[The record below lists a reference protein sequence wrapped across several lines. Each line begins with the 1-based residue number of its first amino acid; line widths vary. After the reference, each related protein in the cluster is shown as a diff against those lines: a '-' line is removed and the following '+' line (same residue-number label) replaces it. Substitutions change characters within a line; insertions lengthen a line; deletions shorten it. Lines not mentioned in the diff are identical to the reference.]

1 MPPEPSINSIQETQ
15 AGGEN
20 SAKAG
25 GKLDNLLQKISP
37 IIDPLIAPLLEN
49 PTFEKIYKNK
59 PLFFGIL
66 GGALAFIII
75 LIVVLSL
82 LLSPKSEEEE
92 EEEDFV
98 ERAYTKAEIDEIVNT
113 PLPEASDELKE
124 SNMDNL
130 IIKGNL
136 LYQQGLHK
144 EAYQVFRKIADF
156 SQSIANYN
164 LGTIQLK
171 NNSYEDS
178 IVAYADSIETGQNI
192 SASSINAAVAALKI
206 NRYDL
211 SSHYLKLANQNL
223 AEIANEPFF
232 SYAYALLS
240 YYKGNYFE
248 SLSPLL
254 NPNSKDFA
262 TQNARLAAHIFTI
275 FSDDENALKSI
286 QKVAT
291 PNDDKTIGLLYA
303 RMAQYPKAK
312 SHLLSY
318 LRSHPRDIDS
328 MLALG
333 LIDLKLGNYAGA
345 ANALDSISSNR
356 GFQEKAQKI
365 YPIKVIINPELFDVG
380 LAQKMFWER
389 DFENKDKLGY
399 KMLFYYAPYRVFDA
413 KRALEEISQA
423 SSLTHINIAEGKN
436 MLLRSSTTSKIDK
449 QILKTLVEL
458 ESKDLREALKFLQEA
473 TKNNPNHAIL
483 YYNLG
488 LVLAQLG
495 HYDDAYSHFIRA
507 YYLDQS
513 DYVSG
518 IFAVLAGR
526 FSNKNTSRINY
537 DLLQRFYDEE
547 FSDPTQKAYI
557 ENFLNY
563 LNDNQFQERDWIKN
577 AKTKEP
583 IYYVLEFIYAL
594 KNKSKKEM
602 IENINEIK
610 NIYPNDIVA
619 NILGILV
626 GSFGENL
633 QDISISMY
641 NLFNEQSLD
650 LRPLHLG
657 GAFPREL
664 YVYTGFVTGSL
675 QNQARIMQ
683 NYLIANDSDPR
694 GTMQTLGAI
703 YIYQREFQKAYSIY
717 TTLVDELK
725 ESDSHTRFLAAVSAV
740 GAGNYPDAVL
750 LLQLAK
756 METPTAYEARY
767 GLGLLY
773 HAANNLKTAAINYN
787 FISVANFH
795 SQFFDFQIDTQK
807 IHSFELVDK
816 NNGNPEDNPPSQNT
830 ASITPQNQN
839 PQNVPNAQNPQNAQ
853 TIDSTKEN
861 DKANDILQDGLDKP
875 VKNPLLDA

>member
-1 MPPEPSINSIQETQ
+1 MPPEPSNINSIQETQ
-15 AGGEN
+15 ASEQS
-20 SAKAG
+20 SANAG
-25 GKLDNLLQKISP
+25 GKLGGLAQKISAYL
-37 IIDPLIAPLLEN
+37 DPLVAPLLEN

-66 GGALAFIII
+66 GGVLALIII
-75 LIVVLSL
+75 LIIVLIL
-82 LLSPKSEEEE
+82 ALSPKSEEDEE
-92 EEEDFV
+92 EEFT
-98 ERAYTKAEIDEIVNT
+98 ERTYTQAEIDEIVNT
-113 PLPEASDELKE
+113 PLPEASDEIKE

-136 LYQQGLHK
+136 LFQQGLHK

-178 IVAYADSIETGQNI
+178 IVAYSDSIETGQNI
-192 SASSINAAVAALKI
+192 SASSINAAIAALKI

-211 SSHYLKLANQNL
+211 SSHYLNLARDNL

-248 SLSPLL
+248 TLSPLL
-254 NPNSKDFA
+254 NPNSKDFT

-275 FSDDENALKSI
+275 FSDDENALKNI

-291 PNDDKTIGLLYA
+291 PKDDKTIGLLYA

-312 SHLLSY
+312 THLMNY
-318 LRSHPRDIDS
+318 LRANPRDIDS

-333 LIDLKLGNYAGA
+333 LIDLKLGNYMGA
-345 ANALDSISSNR
+345 ANSLESIASNR

-365 YPIKVIINPELFDVG
+365 YPIKVIINPELFDIA
-380 LAQKMFWER
+380 LAQRMFWER

-423 SSLTHINIAEGKN
+423 SSLTHINITEGKN

-449 QILKTLVEL
+449 QILRTLVEL
-458 ESKDLREALKFLQEA
+458 ESKNLREALGFLQEA

-513 DYVSG
+513 DYISG

-526 FSNKNTSRINY
+526 FSNKNTNRINN

-547 FSDPTQKAYI
+547 IVDPTKKAYI

-577 AKTKEP
+577 AKAKEP

-594 KNKSKKEM
+594 KSKNKKEM
-602 IENINEIK
+602 LENINELK

-619 NILGILV
+619 NILSILV
-626 GSFGENL
+626 GSFGDNL

-641 NLFNEQSLD
+641 NLFNQKSLD

-683 NYLIANDSDPR
+683 NYLIANESDPR

-703 YIYQREFQKAYSIY
+703 YLYQREFQKAYSIY

-725 ESDSHTRFLAAVSAV
+725 EGDSHTRFLAAVSAV

-773 HAANNLKTAAINYN
+773 HAANNLKTAALNYN
-787 FISVANFH
+787 FIAVPNFH

-807 IHSFELVDK
+807 IHSYELVSK
-816 NNGNPEDNPPSQNT
+816 NNGNPEDNPPNPTQEVDTKS
-830 ASITPQNQN
+830 AQNQS
-839 PQNVPNAQNPQNAQ
+839 PTQQSVQQNAQ
-853 TIDSTKEN
+853 QSTQQNLQLDEN
-861 DKANDILQDGLDKP
+861 QLPQPTQQP
-875 VKNPLLDA
+875 VTNPLLDT

>member
-1 MPPEPSINSIQETQ
+1 MPPEPSNINSIQETQ
-15 AGGEN
+15 A
-20 SAKAG
+20 SADSSANAG
-25 GKLDNLLQKISP
+25 GKLGGLVQKISTSLE
-37 IIDPLIAPLLEN
+37 PLLAPLLEN

-59 PLFFGIL
+59 PMFFGIL
-66 GGALAFIII
+66 GGVVALMIV
-75 LIVVLSL
+75 LIVVLVL
-82 LLSPKSEEEE
+82 AFSPKQEEE
-92 EEEDFV
+92 EEEDFS
-98 ERAYTKAEIDEIVNT
+98 ERAYTREEIEDIINM
-113 PLPEASDELKE
+113 PLPEADDETKE

-171 NNSYEDS
+171 NNSYQDS
-178 IVAYADSIETGQNI
+178 IVAYSDSIQTGQNV
-192 SASSINAAVAALKI
+192 SASSINAAIAALKI

-211 SSHYLKLANQNL
+211 SSYYLNLANANL

-248 SLSPLL
+248 TLSPLL

-262 TQNARLAAHIFTI
+262 SQNARLAAHIFTV
-275 FSDDENALKSI
+275 FSDDENALKNI

-312 SHLLSY
+312 THLLSF
-318 LRSHPRDIDS
+318 LRNHPRDLES

-333 LIDLKLGNYAGA
+333 LIDLKLGNYASA
-345 ANALDSISSNR
+345 ANALESIASNR
-356 GFQEKAQKI
+356 GFQEKAQKT
-365 YPIKVIINPELFDVG
+365 YPIKVIINPELFDVA
-380 LAQKMFWER
+380 LAQRMFWER

-413 KRALEEISQA
+413 RRALEEISQA
-423 SSLTHINIAEGKN
+423 ASLTHINITEGKN

-449 QILKTLVEL
+449 QIIKTLVEL
-458 ESKDLREALKFLQEA
+458 DSKNLREALKFLQEA
-473 TKNNPNHAIL
+473 IKNNPNHAIL

-526 FSNKNTSRINY
+526 FSNKNTERINY
-537 DLLQRFYDEE
+537 DLMQRYYDEE
-547 FSDPTQKAYI
+547 FSSPTQKAYI

-577 AKTKEP
+577 AEIKEP

-594 KNKSKKEM
+594 KNKNKKDM
-602 IENINEIK
+602 IDNINELK

-619 NILGILV
+619 NILLVLV
-626 GSFGENL
+626 GNFGNNL

-641 NLFNEQSLD
+641 NLFNVETLD

-683 NYLIANDSDPR
+683 NYLIANESDPR

-717 TTLVDELK
+717 TTLVDDLK
-725 ESDSHTRFLAAVSAV
+725 EGDSHTRFLAAVSAV

-773 HAANNLKTAAINYN
+773 HATNNLRTAAVNYN

-807 IHSFELVDK
+807 IHSYELVHK
-816 NNGNPEDNPPSQNT
+816 NNGNPEDNPPSLTTQAITSST
-830 ASITPQNQN
+830 AEN
-839 PQNVPNAQNPQNAQ
+839 QNAQ
-853 TIDSTKEN
+853 STESNATDSTQN
-861 DKANDILQDGLDKP
+861 NQNSDTQQMPPQPIAP
-875 VKNPLLDA
+875 TVKNPLLDV